1 MDAQQLLDNAFRK
14 AREAAQAVYKKSQ
27 QKGLKRIKETEITR
41 IKVVR
46 DYLTSKLNKIVEE
59 FPRVEKMPMFYVELL
74 DATIGV
80 KKFKQTMAKFY
91 NASQFIDRLFEQ
103 YKNKI
108 KGAGNKE
115 LIRKARNAFYGRV
128 SSIVEELPFYE
139 LEKIRKAFEDFPK
152 FKESLLNVVIAG
164 FPNVGKS
171 TLLNKL
177 TNNRVDVKP
186 YPFTTKKILVGL
198 IKTPYGRVQIIDTPG
213 VLDRPFEK
221 LNPIEKKAIL
231 ALRYLADEVI
241 YVFDLTESCGYP
253 LEKQIKLFEEIRRNF
268 KEPIVYFS
276 KTDLFEEKHWEEL
289 KKLVEK
295 LGIKTYFT
303 DSDKLKQYLVELGVK
318 RLREKLSQRTSTSQ
332 LS

>member
-1 MDAQQLLDNAFRK
+1 MDAIKLLDNAFRK
-14 AREAAQAVYKKSQ
+14 AKEAAQSTYKKSQ
-27 QKGLKRIKETEITR
+27 QRGLKRIKETEIAR

-74 DATIGV
+74 DATIGI
-80 KKFKQTMAKFY
+80 KNFKRTMAKFY

-108 KGAGNKE
+108 KGAGKLE
-115 LIRKARNAFYGRV
+115 LIQKARKAFYGRV
-128 SSIVEELPFYE
+128 SSIVEELPFEE
-139 LEKIRKAFEDFPK
+139 LEKIRKAFREFPK
-152 FKESLLNVVIAG
+152 FKESLINVVIAG

-177 TNNRVDVKP
+177 TNNKVDVKP

-198 IKTPYGRVQIIDTPG
+198 IKTPYGNIQIIDTPG
-213 VLDRPFEK
+213 VLVRPFDR

-231 ALRYLADEVI
+231 ALRYLADEIV
-241 YVFDLTESCGYP
+241 YVFDLTETCGYS
-253 LEKQIKLFEEIRRNF
+253 LDKQIKLYNEIKHNF

-276 KTDLFEEKHWEEL
+276 KTDLFSNEHWNKL
-289 KKLVEK
+289 KKLIEKLEIKKYFTDYRELKEYLIK
-295 LGIKTYFT
+295 LGIEKLR
-303 DSDKLKQYLVELGVK
+303 SKLK
-318 RLREKLSQRTSTSQ
+318 
-332 LS
+332 